1 MDLHNKKILLV
12 LHEGNLG
19 GAERQGLGISKILT
33 KEYNCTVNVLL
44 TFSADITGEFES
56 FAKECYIQNILH
68 YGSPYLLFKREFS
81 YKNLKRLVWS
91 IKYLIRLRNGI
102 KPFEPDVIIPF
113 LNFPSKVSY
122 YLYKMIPSV
131 KFTFWHQLGIDSN
144 SLDIF
149 ESIAVNNIPCV
160 IGNASNCLDMFKYTY
175 KVCPEKL
182 NILPQ
187 YISLQYIEMDKQLLK
202 AQYEIPKESI
212 VIGMVAHYRKEKF
225 HDLLLLVF
233 EKLNVKYDNIHLVF
247 LGNTENQIYGQEK
260 YSQLSRLIQE
270 KKLEAKVSLLSGSKV
285 QEVLTFLDIGVL
297 VSRIEG
303 MPNAVMEYMLYG
315 LPVVSTNHPGCIELL
330 KDSSF
335 LIENNEEKLYD
346 ALEKL
351 IVSETERFTEGNIN
365 SEKIKLYDMDSYI
378 KKMELIMNKTLNR
391 FAI

>member
-1 MDLHNKKILLV
+1 MNLHNKKILLV

-44 TFSADITGEFES
+44 TFSADITSEFES
-56 FAKECYIQNILH
+56 FAKECHIQNILH
-68 YGSPYLLFKREFS
+68 YGNPYLLCKREFS

-160 IGNASNCLDMFKYTY
+160 IGNASNCLDMFKYIY
-175 KVCPEKL
+175 KVSPEKL

-202 AQYEIPKESI
+202 SQYKIPKESI

-225 HDLLLLVF
+225 HDLLFRVF

-247 LGNTENQIYGQEK
+247 LGNTENQFYAQEK
-260 YSQLSRLIQE
+260 YNQLSRAIQE
-270 KKLEAKVSLLSGSKV
+270 KKLEAKVSLLSGFKV
-285 QEVLTFLDIGVL
+285 QEILTFLDIGVL

-303 MPNAVMEYMLYG
+303 TPNAVMEYMLYG

-351 IVSETERFTEGNIN
+351 IVSETERVTEGNIN
-365 SEKIKLYDMDSYI
+365 LEKIKLYDMDSYI
-378 KKMELIMNKTLNR
+378 KKMEGIMNKSLK
-391 FAI
+391 